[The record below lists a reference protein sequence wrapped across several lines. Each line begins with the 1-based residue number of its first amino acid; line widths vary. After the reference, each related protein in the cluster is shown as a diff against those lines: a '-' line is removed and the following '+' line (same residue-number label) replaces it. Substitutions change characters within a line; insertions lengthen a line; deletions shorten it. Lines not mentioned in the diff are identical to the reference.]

1 MAREDIPR
9 VISAK
14 AIPYINGGPPQYFIV
29 TITKHQFNKLVS
41 WTDDILRF
49 WEDSTNSRYMWV
61 RIQAKDELE
70 AIMRFRKLWVGLPKK
85 EQDQ

>member
-14 AIPYINGGPPQYFIV
+14 VIPHTYGGPQYFIV
-29 TITKHQFNKLVS
+29 TITKHQHRKLAS
-41 WTDDILRF
+41 WTDDILPF
-49 WEDSTNSRYMWV
+49 WEDSANSRYMWV

>member
-14 AIPYINGGPPQYFIV
+14 AIPYINGGPQYFIV

>member
-14 AIPYINGGPPQYFIV
+14 AIPHIHGGPHYFIV

-41 WTDDILRF
+41 WTDGILRF

-61 RIQAKDELE
+61 RIQAKNELE

-85 EQDQ
+85 EQEE

>member
-9 VISAK
+9 VLDIRPSPAFVSVS
-14 AIPYINGGPPQYFIV
+14 PQYFIV
-29 TITKHQFNKLVS
+29 TITKHQYRKLAP
-41 WTDDILRF
+41 WLDETLRF
-49 WEDSTNSRYMWV
+49 WDDGDNPRRVWV

-85 EQDQ
+85 EQE

>member
-14 AIPYINGGPPQYFIV
+14 AIPYINGGPRYFIV

>member
-1 MAREDIPR
+1 MAREDVPR
-9 VISAK
+9 VISAE
-14 AIPYINGGPPQYFIV
+14 AIPIINGGPQYFIV

-70 AIMRFRKLWVGLPKK
+70 AIMRFRKLWVGLPKN

>member
-14 AIPYINGGPPQYFIV
+14 AIPHISGSPQYFIV

-85 EQDQ
+85 EQE